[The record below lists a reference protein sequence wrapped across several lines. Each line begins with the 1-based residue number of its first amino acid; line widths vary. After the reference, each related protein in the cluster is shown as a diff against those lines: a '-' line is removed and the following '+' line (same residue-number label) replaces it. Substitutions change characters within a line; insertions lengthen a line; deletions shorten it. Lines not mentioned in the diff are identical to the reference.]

1 MKCKGTWKEKT
12 PSGRT
17 VKRKCNNELS
27 EYAIFCDKCGT
38 PTNALST
45 KLNAKK
51 NWQEVRET
59 FTNLRGSF
67 YKFNIF
73 FLITVF
79 IPIGA
84 VIFFQKDLA
93 QFIGIDKYLFLN
105 LALLLLVPLSLI
117 PFAFDEENYSQN
129 FSVKNYFRKMK
140 YYPKFFLFTL
150 ENIIFFFI
158 LKVLC
163 TGYLIGVTVDPI
175 LAPVRVIL
183 VLHWITIM
191 FPAPL
196 VIVRKN
202 VNPLAALKVCHTAS
216 AETRWQQFFTLFY
229 VATANIL
236 GLLAVGLGLLRSI
249 SFSYLL
255 IENYYNEMN
264 EYRLFEKREN

>member
-12 PSGRT
+12 PNGRT

-38 PTNALST
+38 PTDALST
-45 KLNAKK
+45 GLNAKK
-51 NWQEVRET
+51 NWLEVRET
-59 FTNLRGSF
+59 FRNLRWSF

-73 FLITVF
+73 FLITIF
-79 IPIGA
+79 IPIGS

-93 QFIGIDKYLFLN
+93 QFIGIDQYLFIN

-129 FSVKNYFRKMK
+129 FSIQNYFNKLK
-140 YYPKFFLFTL
+140 FYPKFFLFTL

-158 LKVLC
+158 LKVFC

-202 VNPLAALKVCHTAS
+202 INPLAVLKVCYKAS
-216 AETRWQQFFTLFY
+216 AEPDGNNSLPLF
-229 VATANIL
+229 
-236 GLLAVGLGLLRSI
+236 
-249 SFSYLL
+249 
-255 IENYYNEMN
+255 M
-264 EYRLFEKREN
+264 